1 MDVVVALFR
10 FFVVYLALMGTREI
24 WLHGEVDGLLYFT
37 NQSGFLLAVVM
48 TWAGIASLL
57 HKRQPPGWFKGG
69 VTLFLVITG
78 LVATFVLDPEAA
90 GTPTLTLGLTA
101 GQIEHQLN
109 PVLAFLDFLLLD
121 PHRRM
126 RWRYAWW
133 WLTYLVAYVVFT
145 TLRGTVWDLDYPYGF
160 IDLGELGWG
169 GLLLNVLVYGVG
181 FAGLGLVVILLDR
194 RLPKHAILGS
204 PVPTTT

>member
-10 FFVVYLALMGTREI
+10 FFVAYLALMGTRDI
-24 WLHGEVDGLLYFT
+24 WLHGDLDGLLYFT
-37 NQSGFLLAVVM
+37 NQSGFLLAAVM
-48 TWAGIASLL
+48 IWGGVAQVA

-69 VTLFLVITG
+69 VTLFLTITG

-90 GTPTLTLGLTA
+90 DAPVLTIGLTA

-109 PVLAFLDFLLLD
+109 PVLAVLDFLLLD
-121 PHRRM
+121 PHRRT

-133 WLTYLVAYVVFT
+133 WLTYLIAYVVLT
-145 TLRGTVWDLDYPYGF
+145 TVRGTVWDLDYPYGF

-169 GLLLNVLVYGVG
+169 GLLLNVLLYGVG
-181 FAGLGLVVILLDR
+181 FTGLGLLVVLVDR
-194 RLPKHAILGS
+194 RLPRRALVGH
-204 PVPTTT
+204 PVPPDR

>member
-10 FFVVYLALMGTREI
+10 FFVVYLALMGTRDI
-24 WLHGEVDGLLYFT
+24 WLHGELDGLLYFT

-48 TWAGIASLL
+48 TWAGISSL
-57 HKRQPPGWFKGG
+57 RRAPQPPGWLKGG
-69 VTLFLVITG
+69 VTLFLAITG
-78 LVATFVLDPEAA
+78 LVAAFVLEPEAA
-90 GTPTLTLGLTA
+90 DAPTLTLGLTA
-101 GQIEHQLN
+101 GQVEHQLN
-109 PVLAFLDFLLLD
+109 PVLAVLDFLLLD

-133 WLTYLVAYVVFT
+133 WLTYLVAYVVVT
-145 TLRGTVWDLDYPYGF
+145 TVRGTVWDLGYPYGF

-181 FAGLGLVVILLDR
+181 FAALGLVIILLDR
-194 RLPKHAILGS
+194 RLPKRALVGS
-204 PVPTTT
+204 PVTTRT